1 MKPTSMAIAVGA
13 ALPLLSSPVL
23 AQFAAPAGIYA
34 LGSAQDNLSTPTD
47 ERLSGIR
54 NYDFVSGFTLRV
66 LWKDIETSQGVYN
79 FGVISEAIR
88 RTAANGQGLNLE
100 VLQSLP
106 QYIVAG
112 ASATYV
118 NHRSEITPVPW
129 DAFAQARFAAL
140 QSALSTYIV
149 DDGTGLN
156 LPLKQ
161 HPTLRSIDA
170 TPVGLP
176 FGLRD
181 LTSTIGTHPEYTRQ
195 RFMDAV
201 TQGVGVA
208 RSAFPNHQGFLAFF
222 GFNDGQPGVP
232 VDQQLIALLDAQYND
247 PGQAS
252 LSFFIE
258 NLSDVGP
265 VPTGGSGGTGNHLLA
280 WSNLG
285 GSTMM
290 QALNSW
296 LQPPANQA
304 PQLVSRNP
312 ATGIALGYNTYG
324 TRFFELYVRDLDGA
338 FNGELD
344 AASRPLLDDLR
355 FWNTLLTTPIG
366 PSNCPSDVDGSLS
379 VDAGDIAVLL
389 LDFGACAGCATDLDQ
404 NGSVDAG
411 DISII
416 LLDFGPCSS

>member
-1 MKPTSMAIAVGA
+1 MKPTSMALAVGA

-23 AQFAAPAGIYA
+23 AQPADPAGIYA

-156 LPLKQ
+156 LPLNQ
-161 HPTLRSIDA
+161 HPTLR
-170 TPVGLP
+170 
-176 FGLRD
+176 
-181 LTSTIGTHPEYTRQ
+181 
-195 RFMDAV
+195 
-201 TQGVGVA
+201 
-208 RSAFPNHQGFLAFF
+208 
-222 GFNDGQPGVP
+222 
-232 VDQQLIALLDAQYND
+232 
-247 PGQAS
+247 
-252 LSFFIE
+252 
-258 NLSDVGP
+258 
-265 VPTGGSGGTGNHLLA
+265 
-280 WSNLG
+280 
-285 GSTMM
+285 
-290 QALNSW
+290 
-296 LQPPANQA
+296 
-304 PQLVSRNP
+304 
-312 ATGIALGYNTYG
+312 
-324 TRFFELYVRDLDGA
+324 
-338 FNGELD
+338 
-344 AASRPLLDDLR
+344 
-355 FWNTLLTTPIG
+355 
-366 PSNCPSDVDGSLS
+366 
-379 VDAGDIAVLL
+379 
-389 LDFGACAGCATDLDQ
+389 
-404 NGSVDAG
+404 
-411 DISII
+411 
-416 LLDFGPCSS
+416 